1 MDHLPVRR
9 KPCYTYAQLDDWGM
23 RMKRSSTK
31 DLLLSAGLAVL
42 MLLVIMA
49 ATIWLIQRIAGG

>member
-1 MDHLPVRR
+1 MLH
-9 KPCYTYAQLDDWGM
+9 YAQLDNWGM

-31 DLLLSAGLAVL
+31 DLLLSAGLAIL

-49 ATIWLIQRIAGG
+49 ATVWLIQRIAGG